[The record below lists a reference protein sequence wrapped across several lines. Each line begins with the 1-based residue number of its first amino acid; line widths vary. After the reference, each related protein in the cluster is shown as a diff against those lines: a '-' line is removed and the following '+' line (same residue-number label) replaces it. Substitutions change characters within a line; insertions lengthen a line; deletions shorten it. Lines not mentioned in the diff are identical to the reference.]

1 MRVIRRPLVSLPLA
15 AALGLLAIGSLGV
28 PGSPVAGPAAAQDL
42 YSPPPL
48 VAPDGSAAGV
58 AAGGRGGS
66 GVETEIRAQISPRR
80 HTVLSTE
87 IPGKIV
93 TLGLREGEAFAE
105 GDLLAAID
113 CAAHEARRDRAAA
126 QEEAARRRLE
136 TAGRLD
142 RLSSISRLEVDE
154 ARSALAAAQAET
166 ALAQVFVA
174 RCEIR
179 APFDGRVVE
188 RRAQEHQYVG
198 EGAELL
204 AILDDGALEAEML
217 VPSRWLRWL
226 APGQRFVLA
235 VDELGLTIDAEVARI
250 GARVDPVSQSV
261 KVFGR
266 IPQGTP
272 GLVAGMS
279 GVARLAPPDG

>member
-1 MRVIRRPLVSLPLA
+1 MRVIRRPSASCALA
-15 AALGLLAIGSLGV
+15 AALGLL
-28 PGSPVAGPAAAQDL
+28 VAGSVAVPPAAAQDL

-48 VAPDGSAAGV
+48 VAPGAAAGE
-58 AAGGRGGS
+58 ASGGWGG
-66 GVETEIRAQISPRR
+66 GDVETEIRAQISPRR

-93 TLGLREGEAFAE
+93 TLGLREGERFAQ

-126 QEEAARRRLE
+126 QEEASRRRLE

-154 ARSALAAAQAET
+154 ARSALVAAQAET
-166 ALAQVFVA
+166 ALAQVFVD

-226 APGQRFVLA
+226 APGQRFSLA
-235 VDELGLTIDAEVARI
+235 VDELGITIEAEIARI

>member
-1 MRVIRRPLVSLPLA
+1 MLELRPIATLLLA
-15 AALGLLAIGSLGV
+15 AALGGW
-28 PGSPVAGPAAAQDL
+28 VAPAAAQGAAPDL
-42 YSPPPL
+42 YAPPPL
-48 VAPDGSAAGV
+48 ARPGGPGDVGAGP
-58 AAGGRGGS
+58 
-66 GVETEIRAQISPRR
+66 EIRAQISPRR
-80 HTVLSTE
+80 HTVLSAE

-93 TLGLREGEAFAE
+93 RLDLREGDAFE
-105 GDLLAAID
+105 SGDVLAAID

-126 QEEAARRRLE
+126 QEDAARRRLD

-154 ARSALAAAQAET
+154 ARAALAAAEAET

-179 APFDGRVVE
+179 APFAGRVAE
-188 RRAQEHQYVG
+188 RRVQEHQYVA
-198 EGAELL
+198 EGDQLL
-204 AILDDGALEAEML
+204 AILDDAALEVEML
-217 VPSRWLRWL
+217 VPSRWLVWL
-226 APGQRFVLA
+226 EPGQTFSVA
-235 VDELGLTIDAEVARI
+235 VDELGSTVEAEVARI
-250 GARVDPVSQSV
+250 GARVDPVSQSI

-279 GVARLAPPDG
+279 GVARLAPPPGDG

>member
-1 MRVIRRPLVSLPLA
+1 MRVIRSPFASRALA
-15 AALGLLAIGSLGV
+15 AALGLLAAGFLVV
-28 PGSPVAGPAAAQDL
+28 PGSRVVGPAAAQDL
-42 YSPPPL
+42 YAPPPL
-48 VAPDGSAAGV
+48 VAPDG
-58 AAGGRGGS
+58 AAGGEPGGWS
-66 GVETEIRAQISPRR
+66 ATGVETEIRAQISPRR

-93 TLGLREGEAFAE
+93 TLGLREGERFAQ

-154 ARSALAAAQAET
+154 ARSALVAAQAET
-166 ALAQVFVA
+166 ALAQVFVD
-174 RCEIR
+174 RCVIR

-204 AILDDGALEAEML
+204 AILDDTALEAEML

-226 APGQRFVLA
+226 APGQSFALV
-235 VDELGLTIDAEVARI
+235 VDELGLTIEAEIARI